1 MFGQYIVLIN
11 SVVGLPSSDVNGIT
25 KFSVLVAMPN
35 HKGGGGGGAA
45 CVMQLPKKNCN
56 SKYSL
61 I

>member
-35 HKGGGGGGAA
+35 HKGGGGGGGCMCHAIA
-45 CVMQLPKKNCN
+45 KK
-56 SKYSL
+56 KL
-61 I
+61 